1 MRIVERECKKKKA
14 EVSSLFSDDDT
25 IVNVKTEVC
34 KKQFQIISLHDKDFL
49 TLIFG
54 FWKHPHSSTTDSF
67 DPLMAEFKSFR
78 IILVNSD

>member
-1 MRIVERECKKKKA
+1 MRIVERECKKKKV

-34 KKQFQIISLHDKDFL
+34 KKQFQIILAWQRFSYAY
-49 TLIFG
+49 I
-54 FWKHPHSSTTDSF
+54 WKHPHSSTTDSF